1 MRHELTE
8 IECNSLFIQ
17 HIANSRFAMEELA
30 KAFESRLESI
40 IKNLIESSSENECKN
55 AKKEM
60 NRAIEGMK
68 MQYNNTC
75 ENLKKIMEKS
85 FEKIELTDNEES

>member
-8 IECNSLFIQ
+8 AECNSLFFQ
-17 HIANSRFAMEELA
+17 HIANSRFAIEELA
-30 KAFESRLESI
+30 QAFESRLESI
-40 IKNLIESSSENECKN
+40 IKNLMESSMESECKN
-55 AKKEM
+55 SKKEM

-85 FEKIELTDNEES
+85 FEKIELIDNDES